1 MISCTTIT
9 PGRCF
14 AVLAGLLVTLPLN
27 LLHAQQQFP
36 STLRDV
42 TITENRGQIVDINGA
57 LRPDVAYT
65 ATGGGATIYF
75 RENGPSFVFT
85 SAENTLEPAATVQ
98 RIDLD
103 LLGANRQ
110 PEIVVEEQIPGTASY
125 YLSHLPDGIHG
136 LRSWRRLVYR
146 NIYPNIDL
154 VFGSAS
160 AGIQAGF
167 AVHPGGRIS
176 DIAYRFVGGGEVGQ
190 DRTGALAAITVHP
203 EGDAGNV
210 TIHLG
215 VDAIATQKVRSEHG
229 EQIVPLFGQVESA
242 PVLSKVADDPTVAWA
257 TYMGGSATDYGSNVT
272 ADIDGNVIVTGHTG
286 STDFPASP
294 GSYQATSGGP
304 YDAFIA
310 KFNATGG
317 RRWVTYYG
325 GTGSDLGFGIAV
337 DRSNNIL
344 IGGEAGMG
352 FPVTQGV
359 AQTTFGGGA
368 VDGFVLK
375 LDANGVRVWATYYG
389 GTGNDQGLG
398 FTVDQEGNALLC
410 GRTSSADFPTSTGAF
425 QSTIGGGGNLYD
437 AFLVKL
443 NSSGVRQWA
452 TFYGG
457 SDNDYSNSV
466 ASDSTGNIV
475 LTGTTFSDNFPVSA
489 GAYQT
494 ERADSA
500 GTFKATDGFIVRFGS
515 DGSRKWATYFG
526 GMGDDFIFDVAV
538 DRSGD
543 AVVVGSTGSTDLPV
557 TPGALQ
563 GKYAD
568 SSDAFV
574 ARFSLG
580 GTRQWATY
588 YGGTRKEDGRGV
600 AIGSNGGIVVA
611 GSTESTDL
619 PVSPTAVQGTN
630 GGKVDLFILQISS
643 VGDKVWS
650 SYFGGPGEDRL
661 GIGGVGIDTT
671 GNLLLTGNTD
681 GNAFPVTSES
691 FQFIYG
697 GGDVDALLVKL
708 AIAIANPPG
717 PVPIVNEES
726 GSIALEALTPNPT
739 RESARL
745 QFRLAMPQTVSITV
759 YASDGS
765 RVLTP
770 VDSRLFDAGEHILPV
785 DLQGL
790 ASGNY
795 IIELRSPR
803 GRGVASLIVTR

>member
-14 AVLAGLLVTLPLN
+14 AVLAGLLVSLPLS
-27 LLHAQQQFP
+27 LLHAQQHFP
-36 STLRDV
+36 STL
-42 TITENRGQIVDINGA
+42 TITENRGQIVDITGER
-57 LRPDVAYT
+57 RPDVAYT
-65 ATGGGATIYF
+65 ATAGGATMFF
-75 RENGPSFVFT
+75 RVIGPSFVFA
-85 SAENTLEPAATVQ
+85 SAENTLERSATVR

-110 PEIVVEEQIPGTASY
+110 PELAVEEQLPGTASY
-125 YLSHLPDGIHG
+125 YLTHVPDGIHG
-136 LRSWRRLVYR
+136 VRSWRRLVYR

-154 VFGSAS
+154 VFSSGN
-160 AGIQAGF
+160 AGMQAEF

-190 DRTGALAAITVHP
+190 DGAGGLVAAIQR
-203 EGDAGNV
+203 EGDAATV
-210 TIHLG
+210 AIHLG
-215 VDAIATQKVRSEHG
+215 VDAITAQKVRSENG
-229 EQIVPLFGQVESA
+229 QQMVPLFGRVESA
-242 PVLSKVADDPTVAWA
+242 PAMAKIADDPTVAWA
-257 TYMGGSATDYGSNVT
+257 TYMGGTLRDYGSNVT
-272 ADIDGNVIVTGHTG
+272 ADIDGNVIVTGYTE

-294 GSYQATSGGP
+294 GSYQATTGGP
-304 YDAFIA
+304 YDIFVA

-325 GTGSDLGFGIAV
+325 GAGSDLGFGIAV
-337 DRSNNIL
+337 DGSSNIL
-344 IGGEAGMG
+344 IGGQAGSG

-359 AQTTFGGGA
+359 AQSTYGGGSA
-368 VDGFVLK
+368 DGFVLK
-375 LDANGVRVWATYYG
+375 LDPNGVRVWATYYG

-398 FTVDQEGNALLC
+398 LAIDQAGSAFLC
-410 GRTSSADFPTSTGAF
+410 GRTSGADFPTSPGAF
-425 QSTIGGGGNLYD
+425 QSTIGGGTNLFD
-437 AFLVKL
+437 AFLVKF

-452 TFYGG
+452 TYYGG

-466 ASDSTGNIV
+466 AADSSGNVV
-475 LTGTTFSDNFPVSA
+475 LAGTTFSDNFPVSP
-489 GAYQT
+489 GAFQSA
-494 ERADSA
+494 RADSA
-500 GTFKATDGFIVRFGS
+500 GTFKATDGFVVRFGG

-526 GMGDDFIFDVAV
+526 GISDDFIFDVAV
-538 DRSGD
+538 EKFGD
-543 AVVVGSTGSTDLPV
+543 AVVMGSTTSADLPV

-563 GKYAD
+563 AKYAD

-574 ARFSLG
+574 ARFSVG
-580 GTRQWATY
+580 GERQWATY
-588 YGGTRKEDGRGV
+588 YGGTRKEDGSGV

-630 GGKVDLFILQISS
+630 GGTVDLFILQISS

-671 GNLLLTGNTD
+671 GNLLMTGNTT
-681 GNAFPVTSES
+681 GNGFPVTSES
-691 FQFIYG
+691 FQFIYKG
-697 GGDVDALLVKL
+697 GEVDAMLVKL

-717 PVPIVNEES
+717 SVPIINEES
-726 GSIALEALTPNPT
+726 GSITLEALTPNPT

-745 QFRLAMPQTVSITV
+745 RFRLAVPQTVSIAV

-770 VDSRLFDAGEHILPV
+770 VDSRLFDAGEHLLPV
-785 DLQGL
+785 DLLGL

-803 GRGVASLIVTR
+803 GRGVSSLVVTR